1 MDMNKLIVSAL
12 LIAFACFFS
21 SATLFEVQ
29 KFKLEANPVYLPDT
43 IPLNELGS
51 NLWKTAPGGLYPNG
65 LNTRPQKHEQ
75 DGQAISKTLIPLD
88 SFGIEDPSNGKIVL
102 LSIGMSNA
110 TQEFS
115 AFKLL
120 ADTFRNKNPK
130 LLIVDG
136 AQGGQTASVIKNPNA
151 NFWTVVNQRLFQQK
165 VSGKQVQA
173 VWLKEA
179 NANPTATFPKHADD
193 LKNDIKLIVQ
203 ILKQKYPN
211 LKLLYL
217 SSRIYG
223 GYANTALN
231 PEPYAYESGF
241 SIKWLVEEQINGDSS
256 LSYQGASIKSPW
268 LSWGPY
274 LWAKGNTARTDGLL
288 WLPADFAA
296 DGTHPSNSGRLKVAN
311 LLLQFFSTDSTCIPW
326 FLKSGI
332 TDLDNYS
339 FLEETKIES
348 LQSYPNPCRDE
359 IEIRWKLQS
368 KEKPVLVL
376 LNSTG
381 QLLEILINKE
391 LQPGNYY
398 FLLNTSKL
406 PVGIYYVQLIQKNI
420 MIHNKFIKVN

>member
-179 NANPTATFPKHADD
+179 NANPTAAFPKHADD

-288 WLPADFAA
+288 WLLGDFAA

-311 LLLQFFSTDSTCIPW
+311 LLLQFFSTDSTCMPW
-326 FLKSGI
+326 FLKQAI
-332 TDLDNYS
+332 TRVSDLN
-339 FLEETKIES
+339 
-348 LQSYPNPCRDE
+348 QSTSISIYPNPFSNE
-359 IEIRWKLQS
+359 FNYSWNSNSSNYTQILLMNAQGKLLYKLYEGFSKPGQQS
-368 KEKPVLVL
+368 ITFSGIDLNAGLYYIQFKTKEFTQLNKVL
-376 LNSTG
+376 L
-381 QLLEILINKE
+381 
-391 LQPGNYY
+391 
-398 FLLNTSKL
+398 
-406 PVGIYYVQLIQKNI
+406 V
-420 MIHNKFIKVN
+420 H